1 MVNQTKSGLCI
12 SNGDTD
18 LFLMKKRG
26 EHRTVDLAHHRKWP
40 QQWFKD
46 QEYKAIFQARFGS
59 QLYFL

>member
-1 MVNQTKSGLCI
+1 
-12 SNGDTD
+12 
-18 LFLMKKRG
+18 MKKRG